1 MITLLNKNK
10 LFLYCLVVIISSS
23 FFASLIQTSFGKVDV
38 KLMNLKTPDG
48 QNLVYDLYKPSI
60 ATENDKQPFI
70 VVVPGF
76 QRSKEALSNIAIELS
91 RRGYVVALIDPYAQ
105 GMSSSSLSRL
115 AATTQGYGMF
125 ALVDYAYAENFSF
138 VDINKIGSTG
148 HSMGGNAAIR
158 GADYFGKEAIKSGKK
173 SKLDSVYISGY
184 VLTLRENIL
193 RDSKSNMG
201 VSYALYDEGAFRND
215 LQGWDAGNMKIAP
228 ESLRT
233 VNSVLPKDKKV
244 TEVELGKYYG
254 ERSNNT
260 LRVIFN
266 EELLHPFQPYNKE
279 ATKNQL
285 DYFDKVF
292 GAPISINSN
301 NQIWQYKELFT
312 LINMIVSLLMLIPIA
327 KLFLSLS
334 FYKDIVKDIPAS
346 LPEQTS
352 KSKMIFWSVFFLSAL
367 IACISFIPMVDV
379 AKILFYES
387 ANRELTWFFPQRM
400 NNSVMLWAAFNGSI
414 GLVIFFISYYF
425 FGRHHGVN
433 TNSWGL
439 QINKVELFKTL
450 ALPVALIFLV
460 LGSIFAGIATPTE
473 AAAIGAFGALLIAL
487 INRKVNLHF
496 LKETSEKTAIV
507 STMIFTILIGA
518 SIFSLIFR
526 GVGGDELIDLIFN
539 SLPGGSF
546 TALIFVLVI
555 IFLLGFILDFIEICY
570 VIVPLVAPPLLMM
583 GFDPVW
589 LAILFA
595 INLQTSFLT
604 PPFGFS
610 LFYLRGVADENIQ
623 TKEIYIGVIPF
634 IGLQLTVLLIVVI
647 FPDLIL

>member
-60 ATENDKQPFI
+60 ATEDDKQPFI

-327 KLFLSLS
+327 KLFLSLN

-439 QINKVELFKTL
+439 QINKVELFKTIML
-450 ALPVALIFLV
+450 GLSIFICYYLILYFVYFLFHVDYRFWFMGVRIFQPEMLLVLVMYFPLFFIFFFSNSLRVNGAMRFKNQSEWKSRLIAGFANSLGLMMIIIIQYVTFAWTGTVFWTTNWLSVNLLFGIVPMMFILPYFNRIFFQLTGRVYLGPIVTCLIFIMIL
-460 LGSIFAGIATPTE
+460 
-473 AAAIGAFGALLIAL
+473 
-487 INRKVNLHF
+487 
-496 LKETSEKTAIV
+496 
-507 STMIFTILIGA
+507 STNT
-518 SIFSLIFR
+518 
-526 GVGGDELIDLIFN
+526 VVY
-539 SLPGGSF
+539 LP
-546 TALIFVLVI
+546 L
-555 IFLLGFILDFIEICY
+555 
-570 VIVPLVAPPLLMM
+570 
-583 GFDPVW
+583 
-589 LAILFA
+589 
-595 INLQTSFLT
+595 
-604 PPFGFS
+604 
-610 LFYLRGVADENIQ
+610 
-623 TKEIYIGVIPF
+623 
-634 IGLQLTVLLIVVI
+634 
-647 FPDLIL
+647 

>member
-10 LFLYCLVVIISSS
+10 LFLYCLVVIILCS

-334 FYKDIVKDIPAS
+334 FYRDIVKDIPAS

-439 QINKVELFKTL
+439 QINKVELFKTIML
-450 ALPVALIFLV
+450 GLSIFICYYLILYFVYFLFHVDYRFWFMGVRIFQSEMLLVLVMYFPLFFIFFFSNSLRVNGAMRFKNQSEWKSRLIAGFANSLGLMMIIIIQYVTFAWTGTVFWTTNWLSVNLLFGIVPMMFILPYFNRIFFQLTGRVYLGPIVTCLIFIMIL
-460 LGSIFAGIATPTE
+460 
-473 AAAIGAFGALLIAL
+473 
-487 INRKVNLHF
+487 
-496 LKETSEKTAIV
+496 
-507 STMIFTILIGA
+507 STNT
-518 SIFSLIFR
+518 
-526 GVGGDELIDLIFN
+526 VVY
-539 SLPGGSF
+539 LP
-546 TALIFVLVI
+546 L
-555 IFLLGFILDFIEICY
+555 
-570 VIVPLVAPPLLMM
+570 
-583 GFDPVW
+583 
-589 LAILFA
+589 
-595 INLQTSFLT
+595 
-604 PPFGFS
+604 
-610 LFYLRGVADENIQ
+610 
-623 TKEIYIGVIPF
+623 
-634 IGLQLTVLLIVVI
+634 
-647 FPDLIL
+647 

>member
-10 LFLYCLVVIISSS
+10 LFLYCLVVIIVSS

-60 ATENDKQPFI
+60 ATENNKQPFI

-138 VDINKIGSTG
+138 VDINKIVSSG

-158 GADYFGKEAIKSGKK
+158 GADYFGKEAVKSGKK

-334 FYKDIVKDIPAS
+334 FYKDIVKDIPAPLS
-346 LPEQTS
+346 EQTS
-352 KSKMIFWSVFFLSAL
+352 KSKMIFWTVFFLSAL

-439 QINKVELFKTL
+439 QINKVELFKTIML
-450 ALPVALIFLV
+450 GLSIFIFYYLILYFVYFLFHVDYRFWFMGVRIFQPEMLLVLVMYFPLFFIFFFSNSLRVNGAMRFKNQSEWKSRLIAAFANSLGLMMIIIIQYVTFAWTGTVFWTTNWLSVNLLFGIVPMMFILPYFNRIFFQLTGRVYLGPIVTCLIFIMIL
-460 LGSIFAGIATPTE
+460 
-473 AAAIGAFGALLIAL
+473 
-487 INRKVNLHF
+487 
-496 LKETSEKTAIV
+496 
-507 STMIFTILIGA
+507 STNT
-518 SIFSLIFR
+518 
-526 GVGGDELIDLIFN
+526 VVY
-539 SLPGGSF
+539 LP
-546 TALIFVLVI
+546 L
-555 IFLLGFILDFIEICY
+555 
-570 VIVPLVAPPLLMM
+570 
-583 GFDPVW
+583 
-589 LAILFA
+589 
-595 INLQTSFLT
+595 
-604 PPFGFS
+604 
-610 LFYLRGVADENIQ
+610 
-623 TKEIYIGVIPF
+623 
-634 IGLQLTVLLIVVI
+634 
-647 FPDLIL
+647 

>member
-334 FYKDIVKDIPAS
+334 FFKDIVKDIPAS

-439 QINKVELFKTL
+439 QINKVELFKTIML
-450 ALPVALIFLV
+450 GLSIFICYYLILYFVYFLFHVDYRFWFMGVRIFQPEMLLVLVMYFPLFFIFFFSNSLRVNGAMRFKNQSEWKSRLIAGFANSLGLMMIIIIQYVTFAWTGTVFWTTNWLSVNLLFGIVPMMFILPYFNRIFFQLTGRVYLGPIVTCLIFIMIL
-460 LGSIFAGIATPTE
+460 
-473 AAAIGAFGALLIAL
+473 
-487 INRKVNLHF
+487 
-496 LKETSEKTAIV
+496 
-507 STMIFTILIGA
+507 STNT
-518 SIFSLIFR
+518 
-526 GVGGDELIDLIFN
+526 VVY
-539 SLPGGSF
+539 LP
-546 TALIFVLVI
+546 L
-555 IFLLGFILDFIEICY
+555 
-570 VIVPLVAPPLLMM
+570 
-583 GFDPVW
+583 
-589 LAILFA
+589 
-595 INLQTSFLT
+595 
-604 PPFGFS
+604 
-610 LFYLRGVADENIQ
+610 
-623 TKEIYIGVIPF
+623 
-634 IGLQLTVLLIVVI
+634 
-647 FPDLIL
+647 

>member
-1 MITLLNKNK
+1 MITLINKNK

-233 VNSVLPKDKKV
+233 VNSILPQDKKIK
-244 TEVELGKYYG
+244 EVELGKYYG
-254 ERSNNT
+254 EKSNNT

-292 GAPISINSN
+292 GTPIPINSKD
-301 NQIWQYKELFT
+301 QIWQYKEFFT

-334 FYKDIVKDIPAS
+334 FFKDIVKDIPAS

-352 KSKMIFWSVFFLSAL
+352 ESKIIFWVVFFLSAF

-414 GLVIFFISYYF
+414 GLAIFFISYYF

-439 QINKVELFKTL
+439 QINKVELFKTIML
-450 ALPVALIFLV
+450 GLSIFICYYLILYFVYFLFHVDYRFWFMGVRIFQPEMLLVLVMYFPLFFIFFFSNSLRVNGSMRFKNQSEWKSRLIAGFANSFGLMMIIIIQYVTFAWTGTVFWTTNWLSVNLLFGIVPMMFILPYFNRIFFQLTGRVYLGPIVTCLIFIMIL
-460 LGSIFAGIATPTE
+460 
-473 AAAIGAFGALLIAL
+473 
-487 INRKVNLHF
+487 
-496 LKETSEKTAIV
+496 
-507 STMIFTILIGA
+507 STNT
-518 SIFSLIFR
+518 
-526 GVGGDELIDLIFN
+526 VVY
-539 SLPGGSF
+539 LP
-546 TALIFVLVI
+546 L
-555 IFLLGFILDFIEICY
+555 
-570 VIVPLVAPPLLMM
+570 
-583 GFDPVW
+583 
-589 LAILFA
+589 
-595 INLQTSFLT
+595 
-604 PPFGFS
+604 
-610 LFYLRGVADENIQ
+610 
-623 TKEIYIGVIPF
+623 
-634 IGLQLTVLLIVVI
+634 
-647 FPDLIL
+647 

>member
-48 QNLVYDLYKPSI
+48 QNLVYDLYKPTI

-138 VDINKIGSTG
+138 IDINKIGSTG

-158 GADYFGKEAIKSGKK
+158 GADYFGKEAIRSGKK

-327 KLFLSLS
+327 KLFLSLN

-414 GLVIFFISYYF
+414 GLVIFFLSYYF

-439 QINKVELFKTL
+439 QINKVEFFKTIML
-450 ALPVALIFLV
+450 GLSIFICYYLILYFVYFLFHVDYRFWFMGVRIFQPEMLLVLVMYFPLFFIFFFSNSLRVNGAMRFKNQSEWKSRLIAGFANSLGLMMIIIIQYVTFAWTGTVFWTTNWLSVNLLFGIVPMMFILPYFNRIFFQLTGRVYLGPIVTCLIFIMIL
-460 LGSIFAGIATPTE
+460 
-473 AAAIGAFGALLIAL
+473 
-487 INRKVNLHF
+487 
-496 LKETSEKTAIV
+496 
-507 STMIFTILIGA
+507 STNT
-518 SIFSLIFR
+518 
-526 GVGGDELIDLIFN
+526 VVY
-539 SLPGGSF
+539 LP
-546 TALIFVLVI
+546 L
-555 IFLLGFILDFIEICY
+555 
-570 VIVPLVAPPLLMM
+570 
-583 GFDPVW
+583 
-589 LAILFA
+589 
-595 INLQTSFLT
+595 
-604 PPFGFS
+604 
-610 LFYLRGVADENIQ
+610 
-623 TKEIYIGVIPF
+623 
-634 IGLQLTVLLIVVI
+634 
-647 FPDLIL
+647 

>member
-48 QNLVYDLYKPSI
+48 QNLVYDLYRPSI

-312 LINMIVSLLMLIPIA
+312 LINMVVSLLMLIPIA

-334 FYKDIVKDIPAS
+334 FYRDIVKDIPAS

-439 QINKVELFKTL
+439 QINKVELFKTIML
-450 ALPVALIFLV
+450 GLSIFICYYLILYFVYFLFHVDYRFWFMGVRIFQPEMLLVLVMYFPLFFIFFFSNSLRVNGAMRFKNQSEWKSRLIAGFANSLGLMMIIIIQYVTFAWTGTVFWTTNWLSVNLLFGIVPMMFILPYFNRIFFQLTGRVYLGPIVTCLIFIMIL
-460 LGSIFAGIATPTE
+460 
-473 AAAIGAFGALLIAL
+473 
-487 INRKVNLHF
+487 
-496 LKETSEKTAIV
+496 
-507 STMIFTILIGA
+507 STNT
-518 SIFSLIFR
+518 
-526 GVGGDELIDLIFN
+526 VVY
-539 SLPGGSF
+539 LP
-546 TALIFVLVI
+546 L
-555 IFLLGFILDFIEICY
+555 
-570 VIVPLVAPPLLMM
+570 
-583 GFDPVW
+583 
-589 LAILFA
+589 
-595 INLQTSFLT
+595 
-604 PPFGFS
+604 
-610 LFYLRGVADENIQ
+610 
-623 TKEIYIGVIPF
+623 
-634 IGLQLTVLLIVVI
+634 
-647 FPDLIL
+647 

>member
-1 MITLLNKNK
+1 MITLLNKNQ

-439 QINKVELFKTL
+439 QINKVELFKTIML
-450 ALPVALIFLV
+450 GLSIFICYYLILYFVYFLFHVDYRFWFMGVRIFQPEMLLVLVMYFPLFFIFFFSNSLRVNGAMRFKNQSEWKSRLIAGFANSLGLMMIIIIQYVTFAWTGTVFWTTNWLSVNLLFGIVPMMFILPYFIRIFFQLTGRVYLGPIVTCLIFIMIL
-460 LGSIFAGIATPTE
+460 
-473 AAAIGAFGALLIAL
+473 
-487 INRKVNLHF
+487 
-496 LKETSEKTAIV
+496 
-507 STMIFTILIGA
+507 STNT
-518 SIFSLIFR
+518 
-526 GVGGDELIDLIFN
+526 VVY
-539 SLPGGSF
+539 LP
-546 TALIFVLVI
+546 L
-555 IFLLGFILDFIEICY
+555 
-570 VIVPLVAPPLLMM
+570 
-583 GFDPVW
+583 
-589 LAILFA
+589 
-595 INLQTSFLT
+595 
-604 PPFGFS
+604 
-610 LFYLRGVADENIQ
+610 
-623 TKEIYIGVIPF
+623 
-634 IGLQLTVLLIVVI
+634 
-647 FPDLIL
+647 